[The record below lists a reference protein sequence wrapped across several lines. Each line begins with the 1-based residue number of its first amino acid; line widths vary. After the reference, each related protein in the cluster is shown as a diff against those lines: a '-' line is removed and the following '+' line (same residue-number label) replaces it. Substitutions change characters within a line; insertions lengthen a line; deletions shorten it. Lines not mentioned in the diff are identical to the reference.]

1 MEETKTKTKKEPAP
15 DFALLREGSRYAL
28 ADLRDPMGAVEFADE
43 EESLGAPEETIVLP
57 CGARLAVYA
66 GNVGGAET
74 CGYRQALEAC
84 DRAYRERAPLDG
96 PGSAAT
102 QAAGAMPGRA
112 EMVDRLESWFNE
124 SFRFQKAV
132 YGWRFARDEAMALP
146 EAELEAMYRKAFGES
161 AGNR

>member
-43 EESLGAPEETIVLP
+43 AEGLGTPEETIVLP

-66 GNVGGAET
+66 GKVGGAGT

-96 PGSAAT
+96 SGS
-102 QAAGAMPGRA
+102 GMPGRA

-124 SFRFQKAV
+124 SFKFQKLV
-132 YGWRFARDEAMALP
+132 FGWRFARDEAMALP
-146 EAELEAMYRKAFGES
+146 EAELEALYRKAFAES